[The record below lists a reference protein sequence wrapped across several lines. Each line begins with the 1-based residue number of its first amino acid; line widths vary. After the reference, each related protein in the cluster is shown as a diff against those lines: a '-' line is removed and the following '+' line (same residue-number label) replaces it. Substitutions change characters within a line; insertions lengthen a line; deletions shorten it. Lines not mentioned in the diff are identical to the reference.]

1 MAAAAAARRLRLP
14 VVDLASRDRRAA
26 AKSIRQACME
36 YGFFYVSNHG
46 VDRGL
51 TERVFAESRR
61 FFQQPMEEKMALRKN
76 SSHRGYFAPYSEKSH
91 AHPNSRGSYKESFNI
106 GPKGDNDSQNNV
118 NQWPSEGYP
127 FSNLLCSTTND
138 CSVLTIFRMFSIL
151 DHANAFATGKRI
163 LSLIALSLDLD
174 AEFFQHNGAF
184 EIPTAV
190 LRLLHYAGD
199 IDASNDGNIGAGPHS
214 DFGMLTLLA
223 TDGTPGLQEDVRHID
238 GSLVVNIGDLLE
250 RWTNCMFRST
260 LHRVVPVRKE
270 RYSVIISAAFFI
282 DPSPNLVIRC
292 TESCCNEAYPPRFPP
307 IRSGDYLEERLS
319 SMYKLVT
326 V

>member
-1 MAAAAAARRLRLP
+1 MATAAAARRLRLP
-14 VVDLASRDRRAA
+14 MVDLASRDRRAA

-91 AHPNSRGSYKESFNI
+91 AHPNSRATRSLSTSGLKEIINV
-106 GPKGDNDSQNNV
+106 SQNNI
-118 NQWPSEGYP
+118 NQWPSEECFPSWKKTMLSY
-127 FSNLLCSTTND
+127 
-138 CSVLTIFRMFSIL
+138 
-151 DHANAFATGKRI
+151 HANA
-163 LSLIALSLDLD
+163 LCC
-174 AEFFQHNGAF
+174 NGAF

-214 DFGMLTLLA
+214 DFGMPTLLA

-250 RWTNCMFRST
+250 RWTNCVFRST
-260 LHRVVPVRKE
+260 LHRVVPVGKE

-307 IRSGDYLEERLS
+307 IRSGDYLEEGLS

>member
-1 MAAAAAARRLRLP
+1 MAAAAAARRLHLP
-14 VVDLASRDRRAA
+14 VVDLASPDRRAA

-118 NQWPSEGYP
+118 NQWPSEECFPSWKKTMLSY
-127 FSNLLCSTTND
+127 
-138 CSVLTIFRMFSIL
+138 
-151 DHANAFATGKRI
+151 HANAFATGKII

-174 AEFFQHNGAF
+174 AEFFQHN
-184 EIPTAV
+184 
-190 LRLLHYAGD
+190 GD

-223 TDGTPGLQEDVRHID
+223 TDGTPGLQICREKDKHPQLWEDVRHID
-238 GSLVVNIGDLLE
+238 GS
-250 RWTNCMFRST
+250 T
-260 LHRVVPVRKE
+260 LHRVVPVGKE
-270 RYSVIISAAFFI
+270 RYSAAFFI
-282 DPSPNLVIRC
+282 DSSPNLVIRC
-292 TESCCNEAYPPRFPP
+292 MESCCNEAYPPRSPLTILIIDRFN
-307 IRSGDYLEERLS
+307 LS
-319 SMYKLVT
+319 RYGSHIFSFKF
-326 V
+326 